1 MCICAYVFQFLTF
14 NLQVQSFYYQVEYC
28 YQIHFHYHFH
38 FHLLSLSLKQHAH
51 VPNNNLLVQ
60 IPDILIDL
68 ILYFSNH
75 LHIDLNLNLILNLV
89 LLSILHSYLISD
101 IQQVHYHDVDLY
113 IDRQIVYK
121 YVLGVEYNII
131 IYYYLQQKSHSK
143 FNLHY
148 CNFSS
153 ILDTLQRSIIQKR
166 QFINYI

>member
-28 YQIHFHYHFH
+28 YQMHFHYHFH
-38 FHLLSLSLKQHAH
+38 FHLLSLKQHAH

-113 IDRQIVYK
+113 IDKYIVYK

-131 IYYYLQQKSHSK
+131 IYYSLQQKSHSK

-148 CNFSS
+148 CNFST
-153 ILDTLQRSIIQKR
+153 ILDTLQRSII
-166 QFINYI
+166 